1 LAESQPEGFAAAPR
15 ESLIAILADHIAQ
28 RLRARLLGRRPRLK
42 LAAWATV
49 LGAAVAVLAIRTL
62 APNVPGGAVYLLVTP
77 LVLAASALG
86 GLGVGLTATAVGV
99 AAMTVR
105 ATTDG
110 RYLTDTVAFLVVG
123 VLAAAFGEWLSRSR
137 EAAAMTNDSL
147 KAREA
152 HLRSILDTVPD
163 AMVVIDDHGVITS
176 FSRAA
181 ERLFGHAAEEVVGR
195 NVSLLMPSPYR
206 EAHDG
211 YLDRYAT
218 TGERRIIGIGRVV
231 VGQRKD
237 GTTFPMELAVGEVA
251 GVERFFTGFV
261 RDLTERQES
270 EARVQ
275 ELQTE
280 LVHISRIT
288 ALGEMSSALAHE
300 LNQPLAAIGNYLSG
314 LRRMGAADAPPNMPL
329 WRDTL
334 EKAAAQALRAGD
346 IIRRLRDFVSRGE
359 TERRIES
366 VSKLVVEAGALAFLG
381 AKEQAIRVTTE
392 LDPDA
397 DLVLA
402 DKVQVQQVLLNL
414 IRNAM
419 EAMAGAP
426 TRELTIES
434 RLEADD
440 MVRISVCDTGSGL
453 SDAVMATLFQPF
465 MTTKPSGMGVGL
477 SICRTI
483 VEAHGGRIW
492 AENRPAGG
500 AMFAFTLPAGVDEDS
515 DG

>member
-1 LAESQPEGFAAAPR
+1 LDESRPDGFARPR
-15 ESLIAILADHIAQ
+15 ESVIAILADRFAQ
-28 RLRARLLGRRPRLK
+28 RLRARLLSRHPRLR
-42 LAAWATV
+42 LAAWGVV
-49 LGAAVAVLAIRTL
+49 LACAVAVVAIRAL
-62 APNVPGGAVYLLVTP
+62 APSVPGGAVYLLVTP

-86 GLGVGLTATAVGV
+86 GLSIGLLATIAAI
-99 AAMTVR
+99 AAMSFR
-105 ATTDG
+105 ATSDG
-110 RYLTDTVAFLVVG
+110 RYFADTVSFLVVG
-123 VLAAAFGEWLSRSR
+123 VLAAAFGGWLTRSR
-137 EAAAMTNDSL
+137 EAAALTNNSL

-163 AMVVIDDHGVITS
+163 AMVVIDDHGLITS

-195 NVSLLMPSPYR
+195 NVSMLMPSPYR
-206 EAHDG
+206 EAHDS
-211 YLDRYAT
+211 YLERYAT

-237 GTTFPMELAVGEVA
+237 GSTFPMELAVGEVA
-251 GVERFFTGFV
+251 GAERFFTGFV

-270 EARVQ
+270 KARVQ

-300 LNQPLAAIGNYLSG
+300 LNQPLSAIGNYLSG
-314 LRRMGAADAPPNMPL
+314 LRRMSHTGAPSDMAL

-334 EKAAAQALRAGD
+334 EKAAAQTLRAGD

-366 VSKLVVEAGALAFLG
+366 LSKLVVEAGALAFLG

-419 EAMAGAP
+419 EAMAGAQ
-426 TRELTIES
+426 RRDLTIES
-434 RLEADD
+434 RREADD

-453 SDAVMATLFQPF
+453 SDQVLATLFQPF
-465 MTTKPSGMGVGL
+465 MTTKPNGMGVGL

-492 AENRPAGG
+492 AENRPGGG
-500 AMFAFTLPAGVDEDS
+500 AAFAFTLPMVVDEDT